1 MMNEV
6 IYIKCLKNRKNP
18 RILYKGS
25 QILKMDNFKMSKTQ
39 KKFPLYKKN
48 FLNIF

>member
-18 RILYKGS
+18 RILYKGI
-25 QILKMDNFKMSKTQ
+25 QILKLDILTLSIFKKIKSSIKKT
-39 KKFPLYKKN
+39 F
-48 FLNIF
+48 